1 MPRERV
7 NLEND
12 WCTFQKVIIYDLGGR
27 GQEWKKGDLLVQ
39 MIDDDDLDCLS
50 SDREIEKHGPEMF

>member
-27 GQEWKKGDLLVQ
+27 GQEWKKGDRLVQ
-39 MIDDDDLDCLS
+39 MIDDDDLDC
-50 SDREIEKHGPEMF
+50 